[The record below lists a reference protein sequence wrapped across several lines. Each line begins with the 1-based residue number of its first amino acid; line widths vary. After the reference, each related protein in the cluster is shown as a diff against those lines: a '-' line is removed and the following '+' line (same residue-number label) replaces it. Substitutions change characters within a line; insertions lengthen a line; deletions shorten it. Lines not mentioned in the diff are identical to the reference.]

1 MLPQVS
7 SLLDNLL
14 SIVSYGFT
22 FLTESVFELCGYSC
36 KLTKAEVEGYTD
48 LSFRL
53 NNVPYCIRFK
63 RKFGPASYTRIEKED
78 GESVIKEV
86 SEFAGPC
93 RNFYGIPTTPY
104 MLGFESLK
112 IFYRS
117 AEVKTFSENELIILE
132 K

>member
-1 MLPQVS
+1 MLPQLS
-7 SLLDNLL
+7 GLLINLL
-14 SIVSYGFT
+14 STVNYGFT
-22 FLTESVFELCGYSC
+22 FLKESVFELCGPSC
-36 KLTKAEVEGYTD
+36 KLTKAGVEGYTD

-53 NNVPYCIRFK
+53 NNVPYRIRFK
-63 RKFGPASYTRIEKED
+63 RRFGPPSYTRIENED
-78 GESVIKEV
+78 GGSVTKEV